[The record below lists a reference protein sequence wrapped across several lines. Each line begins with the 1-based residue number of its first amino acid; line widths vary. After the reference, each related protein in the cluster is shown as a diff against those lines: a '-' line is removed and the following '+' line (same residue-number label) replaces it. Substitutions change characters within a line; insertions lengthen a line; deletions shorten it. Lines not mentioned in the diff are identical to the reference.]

1 MRRRG
6 PEAVSAFRHRAPDP
20 GLTSSIAIVARP
32 RKFDETTRR
41 ALIQDAAEQIL
52 SGGVDSV
59 SLRPLAAKHGC
70 STTAI
75 YTMFG
80 SRDALIAEVRREALA
95 DYLRAQRGALTTGR
109 PLEDLC
115 ALARESRRWVLANPE
130 LYKVIL
136 GRGRPWLGTPMV
148 GDAERVEFAEASTR
162 LMYRLIRAGIDEGTL
177 HSVPVTD
184 IGASVRAG
192 IHGWIAIEM
201 HHPGATDGEDADAAY
216 DRHIH
221 ALLRAWQV
229 STPLTLSCRTTER
242 TP

>member
-6 PEAVSAFRHRAPDP
+6 PEAVFAFRHRAPQP
-20 GLTSSIAIVARP
+20 GLTSSIASVARP

-109 PLEDLC
+109 PLEDLG
-115 ALARESRRWVLANPE
+115 ALARESRRWVLAYPE

-148 GDAERVEFAEASTR
+148 GDAERVEFAEVSTR
-162 LMYRLIRAGIDEGTL
+162 LMYRLIRAGIDEGAL
-177 HSVPVTD
+177 HPVPVTD

-201 HHPGATDGEDADAAY
+201 HHPGAPGEDADAAF

-221 ALLRAWQV
+221 ALLRAWCV
-229 STPLTLSCRTTER
+229 DTPLTSSCRTTER
-242 TP
+242 TL